1 MKKKKY
7 IILALVLSN
16 FFLIKAQSA
25 IVSSGSDNSS
35 SAGMVSSTIGETIY
49 TTTSSGNGSISQGT
63 QQAYEVSTYLG
74 VNETDINLIFNA
86 FPNPVTDFLTISINK
101 DYKNLSFEL
110 LDSNGRLL
118 ESNEITSKD
127 TSINMVKRLPSIYL
141 LNIKKGKQTIKTFK
155 IIKK

>member
-1 MKKKKY
+1 M
-7 IILALVLSN
+7 
-16 FFLIKAQSA
+16 
-25 IVSSGSDNSS
+25 
-35 SAGMVSSTIGETIY
+35 
-49 TTTSSGNGSISQGT
+49 
-63 QQAYEVSTYLG
+63 
-74 VNETDINLIFNA
+74 
-86 FPNPVTDFLTISINK
+86 TISINK

-127 TSINMVKRLPSIYL
+127 SSINMVKRLPSVYL

>member
-1 MKKKKY
+1 M
-7 IILALVLSN
+7 
-16 FFLIKAQSA
+16 
-25 IVSSGSDNSS
+25 
-35 SAGMVSSTIGETIY
+35 
-49 TTTSSGNGSISQGT
+49 
-63 QQAYEVSTYLG
+63 STYLG

-118 ESNEITSKD
+118 ESKEITSKD
-127 TSINMVKRLPSIYL
+127 TSINMVKRLPSVYL

>member
-25 IVSSGSDNSS
+25 IVSSGSDTSS

-127 TSINMVKRLPSIYL
+127 TSINMVNRLPSIYL